1 MSRGVT
7 TIYRP
12 EDISGPGSAGSSK
25 DYGSSLF
32 PLTMDLKRSLRQVP
46 TKLNP
51 LYGIHVGRS
60 MFLLLAAFFILGLMG
75 FITQLELLF
84 WATSLS
90 VAVFFVSVLLPG
102 WMINA
107 IEVTKTIPESGIV
120 SRPLTITYTIR
131 NKHRLFS
138 LRSIRIVELFSSEH
152 VEDLPHVYI
161 PVVGPGETLTFRVS
175 VTPANRGHIVC
186 LGTRLASRYPFGLLT
201 RFRTVEEAKHIVV
214 YPAMGVL
221 TSNFMPAHKASEYQM
236 GITLPRHKG
245 SSDEFYALRE
255 YRVGDNPRFI
265 HWRRTARMGRL
276 VVREMSQYAPHR
288 LTLILDT
295 FMPEEKKNR
304 VLFEQTVSFA
314 ATLLCHSLERGYRT
328 ALVCTNVPPMMV
340 PPLSGRPA
348 QLRILKTLSEV
359 EYQTTYSLPDLFNTW
374 RFTGS
379 WSGRCLVVGL
389 SDPHTGVLK
398 KLNEVIGPVQYFHVG
413 TPEWRQLFIPPMYLR
428 EARGDAHD

>member
-1 MSRGVT
+1 MSG
-7 TIYRP
+7 
-12 EDISGPGSAGSSK
+12 GAAGSQE
-25 DYGSSLF
+25 YGPSVF
-32 PLTMDLKRSLRQVP
+32 PLTMDFKRSLRQVP
-46 TKLNP
+46 VKLNP
-51 LYGIHVGRS
+51 LYGIHLGRS
-60 MFLLLAAFFILGLMG
+60 MFLLLAAFILLGLMA

-102 WMINA
+102 WVINSL
-107 IEVTKTIPESGIV
+107 EVTKMIPDSGIV
-120 SRPLTITYTIR
+120 SRPLTITYTVR
-131 NKHRLFS
+131 NKHRFFPLH
-138 LRSIRIVELFSSEH
+138 SIRIVELFSPEQ
-152 VEDLPHVYI
+152 VEELPHVYI
-161 PVVGPGETLTFRVS
+161 PVVEAGETLTFRVS
-175 VTPANRGHIVC
+175 VTPAHRGHIAC
-186 LGTRLASRYPFGLLT
+186 MGTRIASRYPFGLLT
-201 RFRTVEEAKHIVV
+201 RFRTMEDTKRIVV
-214 YPAMGVL
+214 YPAMGAL
-221 TSNFMPAHKASEYQM
+221 TSSFLPAHKASEYQM
-236 GITLPRHKG
+236 GITMPRQKG
-245 SSDEFYALRE
+245 YSDEFYALRE

-295 FMPEEKKNR
+295 FMPEKKKNR
-304 VLFEQTVSFA
+304 ILFEQMVSFA

-359 EYQTTYSLPDLFNTW
+359 EYQTNHTLTDLFGSW

-389 SDPHTGVLK
+389 SDPNPGVLK

-413 TPEWRQLFIPPMYLR
+413 TPEWRALFVPPMYLR
-428 EARGDAHD
+428 EMGKNNHD